1 MCTWSGVT
9 SEWGDLCIFGITHT
23 PFERHIW
30 KLYENTPTH
39 LCLAIASGNTLISVF
54 GSSKSAFKIGTR
66 VWQGL
71 KCSFSHGGRAAQMH
85 FSPSCTRPIWMQP
98 TWEESQENRLQLGES
113 FVATDSLEMS
123 LCTSYAWKVG
133 VRESTKIAKFFH
145 PLAWKSS
152 RNFLSVAPTEIFKRS
167 ILFYSSRR
175 TQRWHPF
182 SNISNNKQV
191 TRKSNGRDRKT
202 TPHF

>member
-71 KCSFSHGGRAAQMH
+71 KCSFSHGGRPAQMH

-113 FVATDSLEMS
+113 FVATESLEMS
-123 LCTSYAWKVG
+123 LCTLYARMSQLASRPKN
-133 VRESTKIAKFFH
+133 AKFFT
-145 PLAWKSS
+145 PVTWKSM
-152 RNFLSVAPTEIFKRS
+152 RNFLTVARTEIFKRS

-175 TQRWHPF
+175 TQRCHPF
-182 SNISNNKQV
+182 FDISNNNEDSSWQI
-191 TRKSNGRDRKT
+191 GRD
-202 TPHF
+202 P